1 MSDEIEIRALQ
12 RPLDAAI
19 KPPGSKSITNRILL
33 IAAMAHG
40 ESLVEGALLSD
51 DTRFMIEALRR
62 LGFSID
68 VSESPPSIRVQ
79 GIGGEIPAH
88 GADLF
93 VGGAGTA
100 MRFLAAFVTLGHGRF
115 RIDGNDRMRQR
126 PAGPLLETLS
136 ALGAHAISEAGNG
149 CPPVIV
155 DRGVDQ
161 FEGGKITVD
170 ASTSS
175 QFASALV
182 MPAPL
187 WRRGIHLRVIGDTA
201 RPFID
206 MTLRLMEVRGVQ
218 TSRDGDTI
226 VISGGQSYR
235 PGPFRVEPD
244 ASGASY
250 FAAAAALCG
259 GRIMINGLGS
269 DSTQGDAKFLDV
281 LVRMGARVRWT
292 GEGAE
297 IIGAGP
303 LAGIDIAMN
312 SMPDMV
318 PTLAAIA
325 PFATS
330 PTRIRGVAFIRH
342 HESDRISALAAELTR
357 IGAGVVE
364 HDDGLT
370 IEPSTATM
378 HSAAIETYDDHRIAM
393 AFAVSGLK
401 LGGLRIKN
409 PACVTKTYPGFFAD
423 LARVCQTSLPEQSS
437 RRP

>member
-1 MSDEIEIRALQ
+1 VSDEIEIRPPT

-19 KPPGSKSITNRILL
+19 IPPGSKSITNRILL
-33 IAAMAHG
+33 IAAMAGG
-40 ESLVEGALLSD
+40 ESLIEGALLSD
-51 DTRFMIEALRR
+51 DTRFMIDALVR

-68 VSESPPSIRVQ
+68 VTESPPSIRVG

-100 MRFLAAFVTLGHGRF
+100 MRFLAAFVTLGHGHF

-136 ALGAHAISEAGNG
+136 ALGARAVSEAGNG
-149 CPPVIV
+149 CPPIIV
-155 DRGVDQ
+155 DRGADQ
-161 FEGGKITVD
+161 FEGGEVAVD
-170 ASTSS
+170 ASVSS
-175 QFASALV
+175 QFASALL

-187 WRRGIHLRVIGDTA
+187 WRRGIRLHVIGDTA

-206 MTLRLMEVRGVQ
+206 MTLRLMELRGVQ
-218 TSRDGDTI
+218 SSRDGDTI
-226 VISGGQSYR
+226 VVPGGQSYR
-235 PGPFRVEPD
+235 PGPFHVEPD

-259 GRIMINGLGS
+259 GRILIRGLGP
-269 DSTQGDAKFLDV
+269 DSAQGDAKFLDI
-281 LVRMGARVRWT
+281 LARMGARIRWT
-292 GEGAE
+292 SEGVE
-297 IIGAGP
+297 VAGTGT

-330 PTRIRGVAFIRH
+330 LTRIRSVAFIRH
-342 HESDRISALAAELTR
+342 HESDRISALAAELSR
-357 IGAGVVE
+357 IGARVVE

-370 IEPSTATM
+370 IEPSAAAM
-378 HSAAIETYDDHRIAM
+378 RPAAIETYDDHRIAM
-393 AFAVSGLK
+393 AFAVAGLK
-401 LGGLRIKN
+401 LRGVRIKN
-409 PACVTKTYPGFFAD
+409 PACVTKTYPDFFAD
-423 LARVCQTSLPEQSS
+423 LARVCQT
-437 RRP
+437 